1 MFFDKVDGRLP
12 VDRELCVYD
21 LRTATRFGDIAAMD
35 LDEKMHCER
44 CGDHRGANV
53 QAGRR

>member
-1 MFFDKVDGRLP
+1 LFFDKVDGRLP